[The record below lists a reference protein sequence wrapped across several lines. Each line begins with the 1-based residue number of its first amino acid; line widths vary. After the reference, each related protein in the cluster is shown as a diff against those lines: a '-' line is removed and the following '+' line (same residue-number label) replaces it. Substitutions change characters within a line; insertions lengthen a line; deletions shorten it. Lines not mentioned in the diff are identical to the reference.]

1 MTQPFQTNA
10 FLDKIQRVV
19 VLVYLVVNEKG
30 TARLTDRHT
39 NKQRQKERQ
48 TDRQT
53 GTNRDRQTDTEIDRQ
68 R

>member
-39 NKQRQKERQ
+39 NR
-48 TDRQT
+48 DRK
-53 GTNRDRQTDTEIDRQ
+53 RDRQTDRPGQTEIDRQ
-68 R
+68 TQR